1 MEMGWLLLTGRAPG
15 VDAKIAARDR
25 ATDGFSA
32 TLSTIGGA
40 MMLWRSDD

>member
-1 MEMGWLLLTGRAPG
+1 VEVGWLLLTGRAPG

-32 TLSTIGGA
+32 TFSTSGGA
-40 MMLWRSDD
+40 MLWRSDY